1 MKFKKNKVIIS
12 SLIGLTALTVCGV
25 GFSAWVIGLN
35 QPTITLEGMGVEID
49 TVTESTQYLNIVAA
63 ADEKIVIANPFKE
76 NGVGD
81 TVGEGIGTD
90 GTKTCD
96 LDIVL
101 TSYDFAFAS
110 DATFN
115 SLTFT
120 PTVNTKP
127 IEGTVLTSDAFGR
140 TAGNLPYITLKS
152 YTDDVSSL
160 SGDFTRST
168 DVAGYY
174 IYTANNL
181 KLSFEWGSFFGN
193 TDPASFY
200 QAKIK
205 AAKTTE
211 GKLTLMN
218 QARTELKAM
227 DTLFKNDEGYHTIN
241 IKAELSVTP
250 AN

>member
-1 MKFKKNKVIIS
+1 MKFEKNKVIIS

-35 QPTITLEGMGVEID
+35 QPTVTLEEMGVEID
-49 TVTESTQYLNIVAA
+49 TVTENTQYLNIVAA
-63 ADEKIVIANPFKE
+63 ADEKIVIANPFVE
-76 NGVGD
+76 DGTGD

-90 GTKTCD
+90 GSKTCD

-101 TSYDFAFAS
+101 TSYDFAFAD

-120 PTVNTKP
+120 PTVNTKA
-127 IEGTVLTSDAFGR
+127 IEGTVASGDAFGR
-140 TAGNLPYITLKS
+140 SAGNLPYITLKS
-152 YTDDVSSL
+152 YTGISSL
-160 SGDFTRST
+160 SEDFTLSK
-168 DVAGYY
+168 DVAGYH
-174 IYTANNL
+174 IYKAKT
-181 KLSFEWGSFFGN
+181 KELSFSWGSFFGN

-200 QAKIK
+200 QAKI
-205 AAKTTE
+205 ADAETTE
-211 GKLTLMN
+211 AKLTLMN
-218 QARTELKAM
+218 QARTELEAM
-227 DTLFKNDEGYHTIN
+227 DALFKNGEGYHTIK